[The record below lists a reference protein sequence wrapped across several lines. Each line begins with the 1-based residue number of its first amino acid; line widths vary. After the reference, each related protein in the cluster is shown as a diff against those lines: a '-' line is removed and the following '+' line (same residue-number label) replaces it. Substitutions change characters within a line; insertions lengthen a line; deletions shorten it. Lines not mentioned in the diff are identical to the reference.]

1 MNLQMAYKLHG
12 PIGLISPISP
22 IGLIGSFSSMGPEKE
37 ARFAETPFVRIRTP
51 FVRILIRSCGFVIR
65 T

>member
-1 MNLQMAYKLHG
+1 
-12 PIGLISPISP
+12 
-22 IGLIGSFSSMGPEKE
+22 MGPEKE